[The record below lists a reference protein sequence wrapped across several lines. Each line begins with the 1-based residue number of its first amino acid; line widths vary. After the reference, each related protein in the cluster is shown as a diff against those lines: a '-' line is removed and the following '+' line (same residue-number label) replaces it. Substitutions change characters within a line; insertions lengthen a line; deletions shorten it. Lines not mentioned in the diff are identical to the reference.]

1 MQSLE
6 TDIGFKFYK
15 ENGMS
20 KAGRTIQVWSFYL
33 FGLGLILL
41 FAPNFLLGLFG
52 FPTTD
57 DVWIRIVGVL
67 ALVLAYYYYNAAKS
81 EMTELFRW
89 SIHGRMPI
97 IVIFII
103 FVLLKR
109 GYSPEDIEKICS
121 GTLFRVWNKVIEVS
135 SASM

>member
-1 MQSLE
+1 
-6 TDIGFKFYK
+6 
-15 ENGMS
+15 MS

-103 FVLLKR
+103 FVLLKLA
-109 GYSPEDIEKICS
+109 PPQLI
-121 GTLFRVWNKVIEVS
+121 LFGVVDLIAALWTF
-135 SASM
+135 SALRDS